1 MTEFEIDRAKLRAV
15 LRKLSRETIY
25 YMLDEAIGLLP
36 KAKLER
42 LARRYISAEQL
53 RPDAPPPTR
62 GLLAETEAFA
72 LASRRGDYFETFNV
86 NSKNCTQKSS
96 GTLGWIVECNRLMD
110 RCVLL
115 AKRRGSQA
123 EPSAAFGILFDLLR
137 QIDLGEID
145 IVFFAD
151 EAGSWQ
157 VGIDWS
163 EVLPAWFT
171 CFARQAVDDETYE
184 HRVAE
189 VLDWFGPGAR
199 AATLIGAREVRDAM
213 RSARRRVRTKRKE

>member
-1 MTEFEIDRAKLRAV
+1 MTGSEIDRAKLRAV
-15 LRKLSRETIY
+15 LRKLDHESIY
-25 YMLDEAIGLLP
+25 CMLDEAIDLLP
-36 KAKLER
+36 KANLAR
-42 LARRYISAEQL
+42 LAKRHISAELL
-53 RPDAPPPTR
+53 RPDAPPTTR
-62 GLLAETEAFA
+62 GILAETEAFA
-72 LASRRGDYFETFNV
+72 RASRRGDYFESFNV
-86 NSKNCTQKSS
+86 NSKNWTQMSNGTRAWIGECT
-96 GTLGWIVECNRLMD
+96 RLMD

-123 EPSAAFGILFDLLR
+123 EPSAAFGLLFDLLR
-137 QIDLGEID
+137 QIDLGEVD

-171 CFARQAVDDETYE
+171 CFAKHAVDDETYE

-189 VLDWFGPGAR
+189 VLDWFGQGER
-199 AATLIGAREVRDAM
+199 AATLTRARKVRDAM
-213 RSARRRVRTKRKE
+213 RSARRRVRTKSKE